1 MAQVV
6 KLCRK
11 HRLYSALIYILTR
24 GLDDFVAPAVELLL
38 ALADTAKTPAL
49 AGAAG
54 ADEQATAAHAA
65 GFKLLV
71 YLRCCLRQQGFPP
84 GAGPLPPGKASIVK
98 AGMLGALM
106 FTVSN
111 FKLQLAQCPGAHSCT
126 RVQLHWHATQQLKQL
141 QTAAFSPLRLPA
153 GLLLYATPETMLRMW
168 RSLGGG
174 LTSISPEQLDQALPG
189 LPFAAARSLGSCA
202 CLTVGK
208 CSHGTLAGS
217 LA

>member
-49 AGAAG
+49 AGGAG

-84 GAGPLPPGKASIVK
+84 GAGPLPLGKASIVK
-98 AGMLGALM
+98 AGVLGALM

-111 FKLQLAQCPGAHSCT
+111 FKLQLARCPGAHSCA
-126 RVQLHWHATQQLKQL
+126 RVQLHWHATQQLKQQFRL
-141 QTAAFSPLRLPA
+141 RHLRLCVCLQ
-153 GLLLYATPETMLRMW
+153 GCCCTR
-168 RSLGGG
+168 R
-174 LTSISPEQLDQALPG
+174 
-189 LPFAAARSLGSCA
+189 RRRCCA
-202 CLTVGK
+202 CG
-208 CSHGTLAGS
+208 GAWAAGS
-217 LA
+217 PASRPSSWIRHCQVCPVPPQGHWEAAPA